1 MRLDT
6 QATRGHH
13 LAHLITDGD
22 DALLAEFVAERANSF
37 FYELLDWGTIIF
49 EVGMLLSVISL
60 KWFRRLLVCAVGFHV
75 SVLLIL
81 NIAFWGNFP
90 AYAAFVPWA
99 SVAWRPRWLPDL
111 ERIPIQAMIWGAA
124 IVGAVA
130 GLLTSVSQPVVALLL
145 DALGVD
151 GSQALQRMVVY
162 VSVAVVAR
170 LAWKEFRSR
179 QPAADSVAN

>member
-1 MRLDT
+1 MVVMPIQLVMSVAWSEPYPAL
-6 QATRGHH
+6 QFPSFS
-13 LAHLITDGD
+13 
-22 DALLAEFVAERANSF
+22 LLAEFVAERANSF

-99 SVAWRPRWLPDL
+99 S
-111 ERIPIQAMIWGAA
+111 GA
-124 IVGAVA
+124 
-130 GLLTSVSQPVVALLL
+130 
-145 DALGVD
+145 
-151 GSQALQRMVVY
+151 
-162 VSVAVVAR
+162 
-170 LAWKEFRSR
+170 
-179 QPAADSVAN
+179 N